1 MKCVYRY
8 VNLGPNFACHALWLS
23 TIWVLGSLI
32 RKIIWLV
39 ASRTNTDPAIV
50 AGFFLKAIKQGGC
63 PTILRTDKSTE
74 GQDDHAGL
82 DNILDTL
89 YAITALYFNNR
100 NGAVT
105 L

>member
-8 VNLGPNFACHALWLS
+8 VNLGPNFACHALWL
-23 TIWVLGSLI
+23 